1 MQIDEIREYCLA
13 KQGVTE
19 EFPFDKV
26 TLVFKVMNKI
36 FCLAALEK
44 WERGEKTINLKCDPR
59 KAVGLREKYDGTVI
73 GGFHSNKKHWNTVYT
88 DRNLPRKELLHLINH
103 SYDLVVAQ
111 LTNKDKELLK
121 SL

>member
-44 WERGEKTINLKCDPR
+44 WERGEKTINLKCDPK

-88 DRNLPRKELLHLINH
+88 TTVMIL
-103 SYDLVVAQ
+103 
-111 LTNKDKELLK
+111 
-121 SL
+121 